1 MTEPRPPLLPPPFF
15 YDAESAAQKV
25 RAAEDAWN
33 NRNPQKASLASKPD
47 SQWRN
52 RLEFFNG
59 REAIRAFLKRKW
71 ASELDYRLIKKLWAF
86 TNNRI
91 AVRFAFEWRD
101 VNANGFR
108 SYCDEN
114 WEFDAHSDMAVR
126 RASTNDLPI
135 QENER
140 LFHWPDGPSPADHPG
155 LSELSL

>member
-1 MTEPRPPLLPPPFF
+1 
-15 YDAESAAQKV
+15 V

-101 VNANGFR
+101 ANANGFR

-114 WEFDAHSDMAVR
+114 WEFDAHGTWPCAGHPPMICRSRKTSACFTGRTDRVR
-126 RASTNDLPI
+126 LTILASA
-135 QENER
+135 
-140 LFHWPDGPSPADHPG
+140 S
-155 LSELSL
+155 